1 METYDFNRAIIID
14 KEQLN
19 KIIFSSK
26 DVLQD
31 ELEKIKRKL
40 SLDKSE
46 KLGNNYKSKV
56 KIYFTTSKGELLAV
70 ETTVWSVNS
79 DCISLKAGST
89 IPITSIVHIEY

>member
-1 METYDFNRAIIID
+1 MSTYDFSKALIIE

-19 KIIFSSK
+19 KVTFSTR
-26 DVLQD
+26 DVLDD
-31 ELEKIKRKL
+31 EIEKIKRKL

-56 KIYFTTSKGELLAV
+56 KIYFTTVNNELLAV

-79 DCISLKAGST
+79 DNISLKSGVT
-89 IPITSIVHIEY
+89 IPIRSIVQIEY